1 MLRDFGMDTLRQA
14 GSLVVRHGTALVPA
28 RVDAREQPE
37 LAMTAVVLGLA
48 AEGETVVEQGA
59 EAIELAHPGFVRMLQ
74 ELGAEIEIT

>member
-1 MLRDFGMDTLRQA
+1 
-14 GSLVVRHGTALVPA
+14 
-28 RVDAREQPE
+28 VDAREQPE